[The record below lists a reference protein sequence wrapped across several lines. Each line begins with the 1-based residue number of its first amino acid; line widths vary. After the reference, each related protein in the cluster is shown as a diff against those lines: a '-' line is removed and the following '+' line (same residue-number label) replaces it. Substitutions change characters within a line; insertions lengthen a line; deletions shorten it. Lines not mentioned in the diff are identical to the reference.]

1 MEEWNEAKR
10 KFHDSDYETG
20 SGPSFVTASVAKSV
34 STEVHS
40 VNYNTVLCIIVI
52 THKFFMYSGLSG

>member
-20 SGPSFVTASVAKSV
+20 SGPSFVTASVVKSV
-34 STEVHS
+34 STEVYTYIMQ
-40 VNYNTVLCIIVI
+40 VVIVYD
-52 THKFFMYSGLSG
+52 FFLFSGSCG